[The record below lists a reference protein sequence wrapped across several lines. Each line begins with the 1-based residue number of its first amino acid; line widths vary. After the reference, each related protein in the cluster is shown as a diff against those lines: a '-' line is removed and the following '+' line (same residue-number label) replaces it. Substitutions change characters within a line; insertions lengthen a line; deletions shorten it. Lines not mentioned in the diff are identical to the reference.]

1 MNCFDLPHGLAQC
14 ITVAKPWFELVVGLM
29 GVGTFT
35 LAAVLTWIIKKVRS
49 ENETSRKAYD
59 ESLRDKQRAEETLRD
74 TNRELGAVRYQLD
87 LCQSAR
93 SGEADAM
100 AKKLEHALG
109 ENEKLQS
116 RLTLVREMTADGDA
130 AFWSREPQRDKRL
143 GDYETRLGNS
153 VPILLMAAQKGGVGK
168 SSLATG
174 LAAFFADSGERVLAV
189 DMDYQGTMSAQMIL
203 HAGLRLGTDQSRVDQ
218 LLQDQLP
225 LHWQNAIHHVNGNL
239 HFLPAFYTLEALE
252 RREEYR
258 WVMDETQDDVRYR
271 LARALLSDY
280 VKETHKLVIID
291 APPRMTLGFI
301 NGLCT
306 STHLLVPTVVDRPST

>member
-1 MNCFDLPHGLAQC
+1 MGWPNASRSPGHASNCWS
-14 ITVAKPWFELVVGLM
+14 V
-29 GVGTFT
+29 
-35 LAAVLTWIIKKVRS
+35 
-49 ENETSRKAYD
+49 
-59 ESLRDKQRAEETLRD
+59 
-74 TNRELGAVRYQLD
+74 GAV
-87 LCQSAR
+87 SAR
-93 SGEADAM
+93 SHWLRFSCGSSRRCAPKTRRQGRPMTRPCATNRGRRRLFAIQTGSWARSDTSWICASRPGPERPM
-100 AKKLEHALG
+100 RWPRSSYALR

-153 VPILLMAAQKGGVGK
+153 IPILLMAAQKGGVGK

-174 LAAFFADSGERVLAV
+174 LAACFADSGERVLAV

-203 HAGLRLGTDQSRVDQ
+203 HAGLRLGADQSRVDQ

-225 LHWQNAIHHVNGNL
+225 LHWQNAIHHVDGNL

-258 WVMDETQDDVRYR
+258 WVMDETHDDVRYR

-280 VKETHKLVIID
+280 VKDTYKLVIID
-291 APPRMTLGFI
+291 RHDDKPRPPA
-301 NGLCT
+301 
-306 STHLLVPTVVDRPST
+306 